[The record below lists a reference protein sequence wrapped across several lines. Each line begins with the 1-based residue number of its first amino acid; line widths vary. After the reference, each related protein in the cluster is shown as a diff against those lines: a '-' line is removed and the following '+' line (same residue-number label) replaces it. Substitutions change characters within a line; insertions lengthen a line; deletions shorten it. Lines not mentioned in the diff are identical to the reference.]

1 MNSDESFFERFIRQ
15 ARISARLNHPHI
27 LQIYAVNHFGGMN
40 SIAMEYLA
48 AGPIEPAVGYN

>member
-1 MNSDESFFERFIRQ
+1 MNSDESFCERFIRE
-15 ARISARLNHPHI
+15 AGISVRLTPRHM

-48 AGPIEPAVGYN
+48 LEPIEPAVGYN